1 MGLPWFEPDR
11 VPFNFKGFCGYNRNV
26 MHNGFNTN
34 VPYKG
39 KMYHVQ
45 TEDGGA
51 RNPVLTTM
59 LYHKGEI
66 LETEKNS
73 YAEVLVDDDWKDKVL
88 ERMKEQHRNVIKKLM
103 AGQFTGEAQEAEV
116 KKELSLEDSVI
127 EHILGPGA

>member
-1 MGLPWFEPDR
+1 
-11 VPFNFKGFCGYNRNV
+11 

-66 LETEKNS
+66 LATEKSS
-73 YAEVLVDDDWKDKVL
+73 YAEVLVDDDWKEKVL
-88 ERMKEQHRNVIKKLM
+88 EKMKEQHRTVIKNLM
-103 AGQFTGEAQEAEV
+103 AGKFTGDAQETGG
-116 KKELSLEDSVI
+116 KKELSLEDTVI

>member
-1 MGLPWFEPDR
+1 
-11 VPFNFKGFCGYNRNV
+11 

-51 RNPVLTTM
+51 RNPILTTM

-66 LETEKNS
+66 LSTEKSS

-88 ERMKEQHRNVIKKLM
+88 AKMKEQHRNVIKKLM
-103 AGQFTGEAQEAEV
+103 AGQFTGEAQEAEG
-116 KKELSLEDSVI
+116 KKELSLEDTVI

>member
-1 MGLPWFEPDR
+1 
-11 VPFNFKGFCGYNRNV
+11 

-66 LETEKNS
+66 LATEKSS
-73 YAEVLVDDDWKDKVL
+73 YAEVLVDDDWKEKVL
-88 ERMKEQHRNVIKKLM
+88 EKMKEQHRTVIKSLM
-103 AGQFTGEAQEAEV
+103 AGKFTGEAQEGEA
-116 KKELSLEDSVI
+116 KKELSLEDTVI

>member
-1 MGLPWFEPDR
+1 
-11 VPFNFKGFCGYNRNV
+11 

-51 RNPVLTTM
+51 RNPVLTTL

-66 LETEKNS
+66 LLSEKSS
-73 YAEVLVDDDWKDKVL
+73 YADLLVDDDWKVKVL
-88 ERMKEQHRNVIKKLM
+88 EKMKEQHRSIIKSLM
-103 AGQFTGEAQEAEV
+103 AGKYTGDSAADTAAGE
-116 KKELSLEDSVI
+116 KKELTLEETII
-127 EHILGPGA
+127 EYIVGPVG

>member
-1 MGLPWFEPDR
+1 
-11 VPFNFKGFCGYNRNV
+11 
-26 MHNGFNTN
+26 MHSGFNTN

-66 LETEKNS
+66 LVSEKSS
-73 YAEVLVDDDWKDKVL
+73 YAEVLVDDDWKDRVL
-88 ERMKEQHRNVIKKLM
+88 EKMKEQHRNVIKKLM
-103 AGQFTGEAQEAEV
+103 AGQYTGEAKEDSGP
-116 KKELSLEDSVI
+116 KKELTLEETII
-127 EHILGPGA
+127 EYIIGPGA

>member
-1 MGLPWFEPDR
+1 
-11 VPFNFKGFCGYNRNV
+11 

-66 LETEKNS
+66 LGTEKNS

-88 ERMKEQHRNVIKKLM
+88 EKMKEQHRNVIKKLM
-103 AGQFTGEAQEAEV
+103 AGQFTGEAQEAEG
-116 KKELSLEDSVI
+116 KKELSLEDTVI
-127 EHILGPGA
+127 EHILGPGV

>member
-1 MGLPWFEPDR
+1 
-11 VPFNFKGFCGYNRNV
+11 

-66 LETEKNS
+66 LATEKSS
-73 YAEVLVDDDWKDKVL
+73 YAEVLVDDDWKEKVL
-88 ERMKEQHRNVIKKLM
+88 EKMKDQHRTVIKGLM
-103 AGQFTGEAQEAEV
+103 AGKFTGEAQEGES
-116 KKELSLEDSVI
+116 KKELSLEDTVI